1 MPIFKTKI
9 FDQLIDLNY
18 QEEDKSK
25 LLNLIESLNFHWA
38 KYDHL
43 KGKVSNSKILI
54 LLTLEL
60 QDALSDLKNISK
72 KNNDKNIK
80 SQPNDKEINKL
91 SKELITHKDK
101 IINLELEL
109 KNLNLEFKEVNK
121 ILDEI
126 NSDLNELSK
135 SIINSYE
142 N

>member
-25 LLNLIESLNFHWA
+25 LLNLIESLNFHWT

-60 QDALSDLKNISK
+60 QDALFDLKNISK

-91 SKELITHKDK
+91 SKEFFLLKHKHK
-101 IINLELEL
+101 TVVLSTTL
-109 KNLNLEFKEVNK
+109 KK
-121 ILDEI
+121 
-126 NSDLNELSK
+126 
-135 SIINSYE
+135 
-142 N
+142 

>member
-18 QEEDKSK
+18 QEDDKSK

>member
-1 MPIFKTKI
+1 M
-9 FDQLIDLNY
+9 
-18 QEEDKSK
+18 
-25 LLNLIESLNFHWA
+25 
-38 KYDHL
+38 
-43 KGKVSNSKILI
+43 SNSKILI

-72 KNNDKNIK
+72 KNSDENIK

>member
-1 MPIFKTKI
+1 MPIFKAKI

-72 KNNDKNIK
+72 KNNDENIK